1 LPPTELRA
9 ITLGYSLAMRRLQH
23 ILAAESALAE
33 LLARRQRESKVEERV
48 RQTLPAMLASRVT
61 VVDARSAELVLAATS
76 GAAAALLRQRVPEL
90 GLALAHEG
98 WEFTG
103 IRVRVQ
109 ARSAVKETPN
119 ITPKQID
126 AASAATLR
134 RLAASLDEGALAAAL
149 ERLARGTG
157 SRSSRVDEALEGVKD
172 EDREQ

>member
-1 LPPTELRA
+1 
-9 ITLGYSLAMRRLQH
+9 
-23 ILAAESALAE
+23 
-33 LLARRQRESKVEERV
+33 
-48 RQTLPAMLASRVT
+48 
-61 VVDARSAELVLAATS
+61 
-76 GAAAALLRQRVPEL
+76 
-90 GLALAHEG
+90 
-98 WEFTG
+98 
-103 IRVRVQ
+103 VQ